1 MRHAPPVEGA
11 QDAAHLR
18 RLNLER
24 VLAAAMA
31 REGPFTRAELIEATG
46 LSAPT
51 VGSLATSLIRAG
63 LLTDLGSG
71 PSRGGRRPA
80 HMEFNRRHGF
90 VAAIDLGPTRTRL
103 AVADLRGDLVIRRVV
118 NTPQQSDPSALLG
131 DLAQIMRAL
140 LREADVSPERL
151 LAVGAGA
158 PGAVDPSRGMVVA
171 LAPNLPG
178 WTEVP
183 MAPILRCA
191 LHAPVVVENDVN
203 LAVLGEHW
211 KGAAR
216 EHDNCVFLS
225 FGTGIGAGIMVN
237 GRLHHGQHALAGEIG
252 LMCMGPQ
259 YVNVDFGSRGCLE
272 TLAGL
277 GAVKGRWRPAEDSA
291 DWVGDLFRAAADG
304 DGNAHSTVDHVST
317 LIGMAAAN
325 VSCILDP
332 SLVVLGGALGMQGEP
347 LLARVRQIVG
357 RIMPSPP
364 LVLASDLDKDAPLW
378 GSLLIAIGEARDQV
392 RRQLGQRRVS
402 A

>member
-1 MRHAPPVEGA
+1 
-11 QDAAHLR
+11 
-18 RLNLER
+18 
-24 VLAAAMA
+24 MA

-51 VGSLATSLIRAG
+51 VGSLTESLIRTG

-103 AVADLRGDLVIRRVV
+103 AVADLRGELLVRRVV
-118 NTPQQSDPSALLG
+118 HTPYEKDPEGLLNT
-131 DLAQIMRAL
+131 LADET
-140 LREADVSPERL
+140 RELMCEAGVSSGRL

-158 PGAVDPSRGMVVA
+158 PGAVDPARGSVIA
-171 LAPNLPG
+171 LANNLPG
-178 WTEVP
+178 WMEVP
-183 MAPILRCA
+183 MAPILRAA
-191 LHAPVVVENDVN
+191 LDAPVVVENDVN

-216 EHDNCVFLS
+216 GHDDCVFLS

-237 GRLHHGQHALAGEIG
+237 GRLHHGHHALAGEIG

-277 GAVKGRWRPAEDSA
+277 GAIKARWRPAAEDA
-291 DWVGDLFRAAADG
+291 DWMTELFRAAAIG
-304 DGNAHSTVDHVST
+304 DVNAHDTVEEVTT
-317 LIGMAAAN
+317 LIGIAAAN
-325 VSCILDP
+325 VSCVLDP

-347 LLARVRQIVG
+347 LLKRVRQIVG
-357 RIMPSPP
+357 RILPAPP
-364 LVLASDLDKDAPLW
+364 AITASDLDKDAPLW
-378 GSLLIAIGEARDQV
+378 GSLLLAIGEAREQV
-392 RRQLGQRRVS
+392 RRQLGHRRVK